1 MLHNSYNMSQFHLL
15 QRTKYSN
22 LTAIIFRKLLRK
34 YICLVQGEVIKYLL
48 KYKIRGKNFC
58 SNLFS

>member
-1 MLHNSYNMSQFHLL
+1 MSQFHLL